1 METPATDQLTVET
14 DALDRRASQRRTIGV
29 LIAGQILGGLGM
41 GASLSLGSLLVVQVS
56 GSTAWSGM
64 AATMNTLGAAAFAIP
79 LARAAIKRGRRVSLA
94 AGSLTS
100 GFGAATAIA
109 SAALSS
115 FPGLLIGLI
124 LLGAGTAVSFQ
135 ARFAATDLST
145 PKTRGRDLSIVV
157 WSTTIGAVSGPN
169 LFEPGEAFGALLH
182 LPTLTGAFA
191 FTVAAQLLA
200 ALVFYVGLW
209 VTPPVQGPAA
219 GEGTGIATKPDSG
232 FKILRRIPAAR
243 YAVTVVALSHGTM
256 VALMS
261 MTPVHLHNNG
271 ASLAVVGMTISLHIA
286 GMFGLSPLFGWLS
299 DRVGRIPVLLTGQAM
314 LLASLLLA
322 WLTPH
327 TMVTPSLILLGL
339 GWSASIVSGSA
350 LVGDSVSAAERGP
363 LQGVSD
369 LLMNLTGATCGALA
383 GPVLTAVGYSGLG
396 TGAMALVVTVTV
408 WTLWQSLTGR
418 RTPKCL
424 T

>member
-1 METPATDQLTVET
+1 METPAKDQLRVET
-14 DALDRRASQRRTIGV
+14 EAVDRRASQRRTIGV

-41 GASLSLGSLLVVQVS
+41 GASLSLGSLLAVQVS

-79 LARAAIKRGRRVSLA
+79 LARAAVKRGRKISLA

-100 GFGAATAIA
+100 GFGAAIAIA

-115 FPGLLIGLI
+115 FPALLIGLI

-200 ALVFYVGLW
+200 AMVFYAGLR
-209 VTPPVQGPAA
+209 VTPPVQGPA
-219 GEGTGIATKPDSG
+219 GEGTGVATKPDSG
-232 FKILRRIPAAR
+232 FKILRRSPGAR
-243 YAVTVVALSHGTM
+243 YAVTAVALSHGTM

-261 MTPVHLHNNG
+261 MTPVHLHNHG

-299 DRVGRIPVLLTGQAM
+299 DRVGRIPVLLMGQAM
-314 LLASLLLA
+314 LLASLVLA

-383 GPVLTAVGYSGLG
+383 GPVLNAVGYTGLG
-396 TGAMALVVTVTV
+396 AGAMALVGTVTA
-408 WTLWQSLTGR
+408 WTLWQLLRGSQKSGQLT
-418 RTPKCL
+418 
-424 T
+424 

>member
-1 METPATDQLTVET
+1 METPATHQVAVET
-14 DALDRRASQRRTIGV
+14 DAPDPRRGQRRTISV

-41 GASLSLGSLLVVQVS
+41 GASLSLGSLLAVQVS

-79 LARAAIKRGRRVSLA
+79 LARAAVKRGRGVALA

-100 GFGAATAIA
+100 GFGAAIAIA

-115 FPGLLIGLI
+115 FPALLIGLI
-124 LLGAGTAVSFQ
+124 MLGAGTAVSFQ

-200 ALVFYVGLW
+200 ALVFYAGLRAKL
-209 VTPPVQGPAA
+209 PVAEPAP
-219 GEGTGIATKPDSG
+219 GENSGIITKPDSG
-232 FKILRRIPAAR
+232 FSILRRRPGAR

-261 MTPVHLHNNG
+261 MTPVHLRDHG

-299 DRVGRIPVLLTGQAM
+299 DRFGRIPVLLTGQAM
-314 LLASLLLA
+314 LLASLVLA
-322 WLTPH
+322 WLAPQ

-350 LVGDSVSAAERGP
+350 LVGDSVPAAERAP

-369 LLMNLTGATCGALA
+369 LLMNLTGACCGALA
-383 GPVLTAVGYSGLG
+383 GPVLAAVGYSGLG
-396 TGAMALVVTVTV
+396 TGAMALVGAVTV
-408 WTLWQSLTGR
+408 WTLWRLLTAR
-418 RTPKCL
+418 RAPAS
-424 T
+424 

>member
-1 METPATDQLTVET
+1 METPAKDQLTVET
-14 DALDRRASQRRTIGV
+14 DAVDRRASQRRTIGF

-41 GASLSLGSLLVVQVS
+41 GASLSLGSLLAVQIS

-79 LARAAIKRGRRVSLA
+79 LARAAVKRGRKISLA

-100 GFGAATAIA
+100 GFGAAIAIA

-115 FPGLLIGLI
+115 FPALLIGLI

-200 ALVFYVGLW
+200 TMVFYAGLR
-209 VTPPVQGPAA
+209 VTPPVQGPA
-219 GEGTGIATKPDSG
+219 GEGTGVATKPDSG

-299 DRVGRIPVLLTGQAM
+299 DRVGRIPVLLMGQAM
-314 LLASLLLA
+314 LLASLVLA

-383 GPVLTAVGYSGLG
+383 GPVLNAVGYTGLG
-396 TGAMALVVTVTV
+396 AGAMALVGTVTA
-408 WTLWQSLTGR
+408 WTLWQLLRGSQKSGQLT
-418 RTPKCL
+418 
-424 T
+424 

>member
-1 METPATDQLTVET
+1 METPATHQVAVESE
-14 DALDRRASQRRTIGV
+14 AGDRHEGQRRTIGV
-29 LIAGQILGGLGM
+29 LIAGQILGGIGM
-41 GASLSLGSLLVVQVS
+41 GASLSLGSLLAVQVS

-79 LARAAIKRGRRVSLA
+79 LARAAVKRGRRVSLA

-100 GFGAATAIA
+100 GFGAVIAIA

-115 FPGLLIGLI
+115 FPALLIGLI

-135 ARFAATDLST
+135 ARFAATDLSM

-169 LFEPGEAFGALLH
+169 LFEPGEAFGRLLH

-200 ALVFYVGLW
+200 ALVFYAGLRAK
-209 VTPPVQGPAA
+209 PPVKGPLQGDDA
-219 GEGTGIATKPDSG
+219 GITTKPDSG

-261 MTPVHLHNNG
+261 MTPVHLHDHG

-299 DRVGRIPVLLTGQAM
+299 DRLGRIPVLLTGQAM
-314 LLASLLLA
+314 LLVSLMLA
-322 WLTPH
+322 WLAPH

-350 LVGDSVSAAERGP
+350 LVGDSVSAGERAP

-369 LLMNLTGATCGALA
+369 LLMNLTGAACGALA
-383 GPVLTAVGYSGLG
+383 GPVLAAVGYSGLG
-396 TGAMALVVTVTV
+396 AGAMALVVAVTG
-408 WTLWQSLTGR
+408 WTLVRLLMGR
-418 RTPKCL
+418 RSPAI
-424 T
+424 

>member
-1 METPATDQLTVET
+1 MESPATPHLAEAT
-14 DALDRRASQRRTIGV
+14 DAPDRHTGQRRTIGV

-41 GASLSLGSLLVVQVS
+41 GASLSLGSLLAVQVS

-79 LARAAIKRGRRVSLA
+79 LARSAVKRGRRVSLA
-94 AGSLTS
+94 TGSLTS
-100 GFGAATAIA
+100 GLGAAIAIA

-115 FPGLLIGLI
+115 FPALLIGLI

-182 LPTLTGAFA
+182 LPPLTGAFA

-200 ALVFYVGLW
+200 AMVFYAGLR
-209 VTPPVQGPAA
+209 VKPPVQGPPA
-219 GEGTGIATKPDSG
+219 GVGSGTTTKPDSG
-232 FKILRRIPAAR
+232 FSILRRNPGAR

-261 MTPVHLHNNG
+261 MTPVHLHDHG
-271 ASLAVVGMTISLHIA
+271 ASLAVVGITISLHIA

-299 DRVGRIPVLLTGQAM
+299 DRLGRIPVLLTGQAM
-314 LLASLLLA
+314 LLASLVFA
-322 WLTPH
+322 WLAPN

-350 LVGDSVSAAERGP
+350 LVGDAVSAAERGP
-363 LQGVSD
+363 VQGVSD
-369 LLMNLTGATCGALA
+369 LLMNLTGASCGALA
-383 GPVLTAVGYSGLG
+383 GPVLTAIGYSGLG
-396 TGAMALVVTVTV
+396 TGAIALVGAATG
-408 WTLWQSLTGR
+408 WTLWRALASR
-418 RTPKCL
+418 PAPVS
-424 T
+424 

>member
-1 METPATDQLTVET
+1 METTPAAHQEAVET
-14 DALDRRASQRRTIGV
+14 ESPERHEGQRRTIAV
-29 LIAGQILGGLGM
+29 LIAGQILGGIGM
-41 GASLSLGSLLVVQVS
+41 GASLSLGSLLAVQVS

-79 LARAAIKRGRRVSLA
+79 LARAAVKRGRGVSLA
-94 AGSLTS
+94 AGSLAS
-100 GFGAATAIA
+100 GFGAAIAIA
-109 SAALSS
+109 SAALSA
-115 FPGLLIGLI
+115 FPALLIGLI

-169 LFEPGEAFGALLH
+169 LFEPGEAFGRLLH
-182 LPTLTGAFA
+182 LPALTGAFA
-191 FTVAAQLLA
+191 FTVTAQLLA
-200 ALVFYVGLW
+200 ALVFYAGLRAK
-209 VTPPVQGPAA
+209 PPVEGPAA
-219 GEGTGIATKPDSG
+219 EEDSGVTTKADSG
-232 FKILRRIPAAR
+232 FSILRRNPGAR

-261 MTPVHLHNNG
+261 MTPVHLHDHG

-299 DRVGRIPVLLTGQAM
+299 DRLGRIPVLLTGQAM
-314 LLASLLLA
+314 LLASLVLA
-322 WLTPH
+322 WLAPH

-350 LVGDSVSAAERGP
+350 LVGDSVSATERAP

-369 LLMNLTGATCGALA
+369 LLMNLTGASCGALA
-383 GPVLTAVGYSGLG
+383 GPVLAAVGYSGLG
-396 TGAMALVVTVTV
+396 TGAMALTGVVTV
-408 WTLWQSLTGR
+408 WTLLRLLTGR
-418 RTPKCL
+418 RAPAS
-424 T
+424 

>member
-1 METPATDQLTVET
+1 METPATHQVTLER
-14 DALDRRASQRRTIGV
+14 DAQNQREGQRRTIGV

-41 GASLSLGSLLVVQVS
+41 GASLSLGSLLAVQVS

-79 LARAAIKRGRRVSLA
+79 LARAAVKRGRRVSLA

-100 GFGAATAIA
+100 GFGAAIAIA
-109 SAALSS
+109 AAALSS
-115 FPGLLIGLI
+115 FPALLMGLI

-157 WSTTIGAVSGPN
+157 WSTTVGAVSGPN
-169 LFEPGEAFGALLH
+169 LFEPGEAFGVLLH

-200 ALVFYVGLW
+200 AVVFYAGLRAK
-209 VTPPVQGPAA
+209 PPVEGAAA
-219 GEGTGIATKPDSG
+219 GEGTRIASKPDSG

-243 YAVTVVALSHGTM
+243 YAVTAVAFSHGTM

-261 MTPVHLHNNG
+261 MTPVHLHDHG

-299 DRVGRIPVLLTGQAM
+299 GHLGRMPVLLMGQAM
-314 LLASLLLA
+314 LFASLVLA
-322 WLTPH
+322 WLAPH
-327 TMVTPSLILLGL
+327 TMVTPSLVLLGL

-369 LLMNLTGATCGALA
+369 LLMNLTGAACGALA

-396 TGAMALVVTVTV
+396 TGAMALVGTVTGC
-408 WTLWQSLTGR
+408 TRGQMLTRR
-418 RTPKCL
+418 RTPAS
-424 T
+424 

>member
-1 METPATDQLTVET
+1 MKTPATLQVAAET
-14 DALDRRASQRRTIGV
+14 DAPGRHEDQRRTIGV
-29 LIAGQILGGLGM
+29 LIAGQILGGIGM
-41 GASLSLGSLLVVQVS
+41 GASLSLGSLLAVQVS

-79 LARAAIKRGRRVSLA
+79 LARAAVKRGRGVSLA

-100 GFGAATAIA
+100 GFGAAIAIA
-109 SAALSS
+109 SAALSA
-115 FPGLLIGLI
+115 FPALLIGLI
-124 LLGAGTAVSFQ
+124 FLGAGTAVSFQ

-169 LFEPGEAFGALLH
+169 LFEPGEIVGRLLH

-200 ALVFYVGLW
+200 ALVFYAGLRAK
-209 VTPPVQGPAA
+209 PPVEGAA
-219 GEGTGIATKPDSG
+219 AAEDDGAPTKTDSG
-232 FKILRRIPAAR
+232 FSILRRKPGAR

-261 MTPVHLHNNG
+261 MTPVHLHDHG

-299 DRVGRIPVLLTGQAM
+299 DRLGRIPVLLTGQAM
-314 LLASLLLA
+314 LLASLVLA
-322 WLTPH
+322 WLAPH

-350 LVGDSVSAAERGP
+350 LVGDSVSVADRGP

-369 LLMNLTGATCGALA
+369 LLMNLTGASCGALA
-383 GPVLTAVGYSGLG
+383 GPILTAVGYSGLG
-396 TGAMALVVTVTV
+396 AGAMALVVAVTV
-408 WTLWQSLTGR
+408 WTLLRLLTDR
-418 RTPKCL
+418 RAPAS
-424 T
+424 

>member
-1 METPATDQLTVET
+1 METPATHQVRVET
-14 DALDRRASQRRTIGV
+14 DAPDRRANQRRTIGI

-41 GASLSLGSLLVVQVS
+41 GASLSLGSLLAVQVS

-79 LARAAIKRGRRVSLA
+79 LARAAVKRGRGASLA
-94 AGSLTS
+94 AGSVTS
-100 GFGAATAIA
+100 GFGAAIAIA

-115 FPGLLIGLI
+115 FPALLIGLI

-145 PKTRGRDLSIVV
+145 PKTRGSDLSIVV

-169 LFEPGEAFGALLH
+169 LFEPGEAFGAMLH

-200 ALVFYVGLW
+200 ALVFYAGLR
-209 VTPPVQGPAA
+209 VTPPVKGPTPL
-219 GEGTGIATKPDSG
+219 GDSGVTTKPDSG
-232 FKILRRIPAAR
+232 FKILRSIPAAR

-261 MTPVHLHNNG
+261 MTPVHLHDNG

-299 DRVGRIPVLLTGQAM
+299 DHLGRIPVLLIGQAM
-314 LLASLLLA
+314 LLASLVFA
-322 WLTPH
+322 WLAPH

-350 LVGDSVSAAERGP
+350 LVGDSVSAAERAP

-383 GPVLTAVGYSGLG
+383 GPTLTAVGYSGLG
-396 TGAMALVVTVTV
+396 TVAMALVGAVTV
-408 WTLWQSLTGR
+408 WTLLRTLPAR
-418 RTPKCL
+418 RAPAN
-424 T
+424 

>member
-1 METPATDQLTVET
+1 METPATHQVAVQT
-14 DALDRRASQRRTIGV
+14 DAPDRHEGQRRTIGV
-29 LIAGQILGGLGM
+29 LIAGQILGGIGM
-41 GASLSLGSLLVVQVS
+41 GASLSLGSLLAVQVS
-56 GSTAWSGM
+56 GSTSWSGM

-79 LARAAIKRGRRVSLA
+79 LARAAAKRGRGVSLA

-100 GFGAATAIA
+100 AFGAAIAIA

-115 FPGLLIGLI
+115 FPALLIGLI

-169 LFEPGEAFGALLH
+169 LFEPGEAFGTLLH

-191 FTVAAQLLA
+191 FTVAAQLVA
-200 ALVFYVGLW
+200 ALVFYAGLR
-209 VTPPVQGPAA
+209 VKPQVMGPPPREDG
-219 GEGTGIATKPDSG
+219 GITTKPDSG
-232 FKILRRIPAAR
+232 FSILRRNPAAR

-261 MTPVHLHNNG
+261 MTPVHLHDHG
-271 ASLAVVGMTISLHIA
+271 ASLAIVGMTISLHIA
-286 GMFGLSPLFGWLS
+286 GMFGFSPLFGWLS
-299 DRVGRIPVLLTGQAM
+299 DRLGRIPVLLTGQAM
-314 LLASLLLA
+314 LLASLVFA
-322 WLTPH
+322 WLAPH

-339 GWSASIVSGSA
+339 GWSASIVSGSS

-383 GPVLTAVGYSGLG
+383 GPILAAVGYSGLSA
-396 TGAMALVVTVTV
+396 GAMALVGAVTA
-408 WTLWQSLTGR
+408 WTLWRLLRGR
-418 RTPKCL
+418 RAPAG
-424 T
+424 

>member
-1 METPATDQLTVET
+1 METPAKDQLRVET
-14 DALDRRASQRRTIGV
+14 EAVDRRASQRRTIGV

-41 GASLSLGSLLVVQVS
+41 GASLSLGSLLAVQVS

-79 LARAAIKRGRRVSLA
+79 LARAAVKRGRKISLA

-100 GFGAATAIA
+100 GFGAAIAIA

-115 FPGLLIGLI
+115 FPALLIGLI

-200 ALVFYVGLW
+200 AMVFYAGLR
-209 VTPPVQGPAA
+209 VTPPVQGPA
-219 GEGTGIATKPDSG
+219 GEGTGVATKPDSG
-232 FKILRRIPAAR
+232 FKILRRSPGAR
-243 YAVTVVALSHGTM
+243 YAVTAVALSHGTM

-299 DRVGRIPVLLTGQAM
+299 DRVGRIPVLLMGQAM
-314 LLASLLLA
+314 LLASLVLA

-383 GPVLTAVGYSGLG
+383 GPVLNAVGYTGLG
-396 TGAMALVVTVTV
+396 AGAMALVGTVTA
-408 WTLWQSLTGR
+408 WTLWQLVRGSQKAGQLT
-418 RTPKCL
+418 
-424 T
+424 

>member
-1 METPATDQLTVET
+1 METPATHQVAAEN
-14 DALDRRASQRRTIGV
+14 DAPDRHARQRRTIGV

-41 GASLSLGSLLVVQVS
+41 GASLSLGSLLAVQVS

-79 LARAAIKRGRRVSLA
+79 LARAAVKRGRGVSLA

-100 GFGAATAIA
+100 GFGAAIAIA

-115 FPGLLIGLI
+115 FPALLIGLI

-145 PKTRGRDLSIVV
+145 PNTRGRDLSIVV

-169 LFEPGEAFGALLH
+169 LFEPGEAVGTLLH
-182 LPTLTGAFA
+182 LPPLTGAFA

-200 ALVFYVGLW
+200 ALVFYAGLRLK
-209 VTPPVQGPAA
+209 PPVRGPKP
-219 GEGTGIATKPDSG
+219 GKDSGTRTKPDSG
-232 FKILRRIPAAR
+232 FKILRRKPGAR

-256 VALMS
+256 VALMA

-271 ASLAVVGMTISLHIA
+271 ASLTVVGMTISLHIA

-299 DRVGRIPVLLTGQAM
+299 DRLGRIPVLLLGQAM
-314 LLASLLLA
+314 LLASLVLA
-322 WLTPH
+322 WLAPH

-350 LVGDSVSAAERGP
+350 LVGDSVSAVERGP

-383 GPVLTAVGYSGLG
+383 GPVLAAVGYSGLG
-396 TGAMALVVTVTV
+396 TGAMALVGIVTV
-408 WTLWQSLTGR
+408 WTLWQLLTR
-418 RTPKCL
+418 RRAPAS
-424 T
+424 